1 MSFSRQGSKSQ
12 FCSQL
17 SRLIQKKF
25 TDLTGRKNSHFLRVF
40 ALTGSCF
47 LAFDLSANLK
57 LNIAVAQSVIP
68 AADGTNTQVNQQ
80 GNRFDIHGGT
90 LSQDGANLFYS
101 FDKFGLNS
109 GQIANFIS
117 QPQILNILGRVVGG
131 DASIINGL
139 IQVSGGKSNLFLM
152 NPAGIVFGSNAQ
164 LNVPASFTA
173 TTATGIG
180 FGNTNWFNAFGN
192 NDYKNLV
199 GTPSAFAFDLSQAG
213 SIINA
218 GNLAVSQGQTLTL
231 VGGSVIDTGQLAA
244 PGGTI
249 AIASVPGENL
259 VRINQPGHL
268 LSLEIEPPR
277 NNNGQILPVT
287 PLDLPTLLTEKTGNV
302 ETGLSVNSNG
312 IVQLNRG
319 GFGVENGDVVA
330 HNVTAQTATLSA
342 ANNLILVESQLQTTG
357 DLNLLAGN
365 TVLVRDS
372 LANPFIAQSG
382 GRLELQGN
390 QGVDIFALNHPESG
404 FFSGGDMVL
413 RSANTVGGDAH
424 YFSSG
429 NFRIEQLDGSAG
441 NLFSPY
447 DPIILSSGNVSLG
460 RYAGNSLHILAGG
473 SVTLGNVEI
482 TRPAPGTD
490 LREQTI
496 NPNNTNLFNATRT
509 FANLATFNLSDNT
522 PITINGNTT
531 RTLDVRA
538 GVNWAALGG
547 IPTPDP
553 KVIGNI
559 TPPPTFPASS
569 QSANITIGSIINRR
583 GDVFLTNQY
592 SPDLSLPGGEI
603 KVGEINISQGGAEPG
618 AVTIDSRGALT
629 LTGGVNAAFSTQN
642 GATEGNGG
650 AITLIAQNDI
660 NIAGNVISNIG
671 ARGQGNGG
679 NISITS
685 KAGAINLDAGDAN
698 TIDLDAGTVSGE
710 AGNITLSAA
719 GDITT
724 RDIFSRSDER
734 GSDERGNGGKITLT
748 SSGGLIATG
757 SIDALSQ
764 EENGGAI
771 TLEASGTITTAGIN
785 TSGATGG
792 RISLNSRGGA
802 IDTTDTSRTSPE
814 TLKLTPNILNALGG
828 KNGGDIILYAQ
839 SDISTGAI
847 GFLNS
852 GFNKNSGNLSITS
865 SQGIIDTTAG
875 SIITASA
882 SGKGGDI
889 TLNAAGTIYIRN
901 TIDSRSLSG
910 GTGGNITLE
919 SPVLLTG
926 DTDFF
931 TTPGSGKIT
940 FNNTVDG
947 AYNLTLTPEPGTV
960 QFNVPLNV
968 QFNNVVG
975 GSIPLNNLLVS
986 GNITTTNPAGIN
998 ITAANNIST
1007 GILDSSSADNGRNIT
1022 LNASGNIRVSQINAQ
1037 SLGTGTGGN
1046 VDITANS
1053 FQATGSFPD
1062 RNGVNASISAAG
1074 GADGGTII
1082 IRHGGGGVTPF
1093 IVGDAGTNGTVG
1105 AISRGNTES
1114 VQTISPTQTYFFTYK
1129 QDADRLQII
1138 SVPGA
1143 SILPEPIP
1151 VPEPLPSLNSC
1162 INPVECLAYQIGN
1175 TLGADTQINRDFP
1188 TGDYDIDWR
1197 FRGSELS
1204 LEVPATDDIV
1214 AVIDQNF
1221 EEQFEKYFGE
1231 NLSDE
1236 IVTAESLRDTL
1247 KTIESQTG
1255 EKTAVVYARPLPDQ
1269 LELVLVPPEGP
1280 PIQKSIPAANSQTL
1294 CAAVGK
1300 FRHSVNDAR
1309 SNSYL
1314 PIAQQLYQW
1323 TITPLEGYLK
1333 ALGIDTL
1340 VFASD
1345 NCLRSLPLAALHD
1358 GKQFLIEKY
1367 SIGSIP
1373 SVSLTDTRYQSLK
1386 DSQVLAMGA
1395 SQFPNSNQPPLPAV
1409 PTELSTIVTEL
1420 GQGESFLNEQFTLD
1434 NLKSVRR
1441 QKQFGIVHLA
1451 THATFVPQRRQK
1463 AYIQLW
1469 DTKLRL
1475 DELRLVGWYAPP
1487 TVQLLVLS
1495 ACETALGD
1503 ENTEMGFAGLAVQAG
1518 VKSALASLWKVDD
1531 VGTLALTTEFY
1542 HQLRQAKVTTKA
1554 EALRRAQLAMLRG
1567 QVYVKSSQL
1576 IRTDTAITLPPELK
1590 NYKNKNFSHPY
1601 YWAGF
1606 TIIGTPW

>member
-1 MSFSRQGSKSQ
+1 
-12 FCSQL
+12 
-17 SRLIQKKF
+17 
-25 TDLTGRKNSHFLRVF
+25 N
-40 ALTGSCF
+40 
-47 LAFDLSANLK
+47 
-57 LNIAVAQSVIP
+57 
-68 AADGTNTQVNQQ
+68 
-80 GNRFDIHGGT
+80 
-90 LSQDGANLFYS
+90 
-101 FDKFGLNS
+101 
-109 GQIANFIS
+109 
-117 QPQILNILGRVVGG
+117 
-131 DASIINGL
+131 
-139 IQVSGGKSNLFLM
+139 
-152 NPAGIVFGSNAQ
+152 
-164 LNVPASFTA
+164 
-173 TTATGIG
+173 
-180 FGNTNWFNAFGN
+180 
-192 NDYKNLV
+192 
-199 GTPSAFAFDLSQAG
+199 
-213 SIINA
+213 INA
-218 GNLAVSQGQTLTL
+218 SSTN
-231 VGGSVIDTGQLAA
+231 
-244 PGGTI
+244 
-249 AIASVPGENL
+249 
-259 VRINQPGHL
+259 
-268 LSLEIEPPR
+268 
-277 NNNGQILPVT
+277 
-287 PLDLPTLLTEKTGNV
+287 
-302 ETGLSVNSNG
+302 
-312 IVQLNRG
+312 
-319 GFGVENGDVVA
+319 
-330 HNVTAQTATLSA
+330 
-342 ANNLILVESQLQTTG
+342 AN
-357 DLNLLAGN
+357 
-365 TVLVRDS
+365 
-372 LANPFIAQSG
+372 
-382 GRLELQGN
+382 
-390 QGVDIFALNHPESG
+390 
-404 FFSGGDMVL
+404 
-413 RSANTVGGDAH
+413 
-424 YFSSG
+424 
-429 NFRIEQLDGSAG
+429 
-441 NLFSPY
+441 
-447 DPIILSSGNVSLG
+447 
-460 RYAGNSLHILAGG
+460 GG
-473 SVTLGNVEI
+473 SVTLD
-482 TRPAPGTD
+482 T
-490 LREQTI
+490 
-496 NPNNTNLFNATRT
+496 
-509 FANLATFNLSDNT
+509 
-522 PITINGNTT
+522 
-531 RTLDVRA
+531 
-538 GVNWAALGG
+538 
-547 IPTPDP
+547 
-553 KVIGNI
+553 
-559 TPPPTFPASS
+559 
-569 QSANITIGSIINRR
+569 
-583 GDVFLTNQY
+583 
-592 SPDLSLPGGEI
+592 
-603 KVGEINISQGGAEPG
+603 
-618 AVTIDSRGALT
+618 
-629 LTGGVNAAFSTQN
+629 
-642 GATEGNGG
+642 
-650 AITLIAQNDI
+650 
-660 NIAGNVISNIG
+660 
-671 ARGQGNGG
+671 
-679 NISITS
+679 
-685 KAGAINLDAGDAN
+685 
-698 TIDLDAGTVSGE
+698 
-710 AGNITLSAA
+710 AGNITTDDINSSGKNNGGSIRLTSTSGTLKTGLLDAA
-719 GDITT
+719 G
-724 RDIFSRSDER
+724 
-734 GSDERGNGGKITLT
+734 GN
-748 SSGGLIATG
+748 
-757 SIDALSQ
+757 
-764 EENGGAI
+764 
-771 TLEASGTITTAGIN
+771 
-785 TSGATGG
+785 
-792 RISLNSRGGA
+792 
-802 IDTTDTSRTSPE
+802 
-814 TLKLTPNILNALGG
+814 
-828 KNGGDIILYAQ
+828 NGGDITLSAQ

-889 TLNAAGTIYIRN
+889 ALNAAAGNIYIRN
-901 TIDSRSLSG
+901 MIDSSSFSSG
-910 GTGGNITLE
+910 GTGGDIALE

-926 DTDFF
+926 DTSF
-931 TTPGSGKIT
+931 TTSGKGNIT

-947 AYNLTLTPEPGTV
+947 AYNLTLTPKLGTV
-960 QFNVPLNV
+960 QFNNI
-968 QFNNVVG
+968 VG
-975 GSIPLNNLLVS
+975 GSIPLNNLLAP
-986 GNITTTNPAGIN
+986 GNVTTTNPAGIN

-1007 GILDSSSADNGRNIT
+1007 GILDSSSSDNGRNIT
-1022 LNASGNIRVSQINAQ
+1022 LNAGGNIRVSQINAQ

-1074 GADGGTII
+1074 GTDGGTII
-1082 IRHGGGGVTPF
+1082 LRHGGGGVTPF
-1093 IVGDAGTNGTVG
+1093 IVGDAGTNGTAG
-1105 AISRGNTES
+1105 ALTRGNTES
-1114 VQTISPTQTYFFTYK
+1114 VQTISPAQAYFFTYK

-1151 VPEPLPSLNSC
+1151 VPEPIPSLDSC

-1188 TGDYDIDWR
+1188 NGDYDIDWR

-1221 EEQFEKYFGE
+1221 EEQFEKYFRE

-1247 KTIESQTG
+1247 KTIERQTG

-1280 PIQKSIPAANSQTL
+1280 PIQKSIPAADSQTL

-1300 FRHSVNDAR
+1300 FRHSVNDST

-1314 PIAQQLYQW
+1314 PLARQLYQW

-1395 SQFPNSNQPPLPAV
+1395 SQFPNSNQPSLPAV
-1409 PTELSTIVTEL
+1409 PVELSTIVAEL
-1420 GQGESFLNEQFTLD
+1420 GQGESFLNDQFTLD

-1503 ENTEMGFAGLAVQAG
+1503 ENAEMGFAGLAVQAG